1 MANITRT
8 AALTVTSK
16 LTATEMQ
23 EFLTDVPAGAE
34 ITFSHQQ
41 GDRRDPREEN
51 LIRRGSP
58 DRGPL
63 FFNN

>member
-1 MANITRT
+1 MANIIRT

-34 ITFSHQQ
+34 ISFSHHQ
-41 GDRRDPREEN
+41 GDRRDPREAGRTATT
-51 LIRRGSP
+51 IRAAWTDGNS
-58 DRGPL
+58 
-63 FFNN
+63 